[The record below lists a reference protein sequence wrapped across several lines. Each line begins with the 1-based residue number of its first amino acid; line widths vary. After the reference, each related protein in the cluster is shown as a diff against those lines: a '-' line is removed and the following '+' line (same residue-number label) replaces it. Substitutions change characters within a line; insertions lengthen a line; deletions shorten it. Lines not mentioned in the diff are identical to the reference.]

1 MTVRL
6 WSQILEKV
14 KGKVPESAFS
24 AWFKPLKPLKID
36 ESSVT
41 VQTPNPL
48 FREWLE
54 SHYRGVLE
62 DAAAEAGHAELRFV
76 FVDGA
81 AEDLILS
88 APDPPKPAKSST
100 RAPSGSDVAE
110 PPFNPL
116 YRFDTFVV
124 GPSNRFA
131 FAACQAVAQ
140 NPSRSYNPLYIY
152 GGVGLGKTHLMQSIG
167 AELRRGAPNLRVCY
181 LSTERFMNEMIAS
194 ITHRQ
199 QHEFRDR
206 YRKADV
212 ILLDDVQFLSGK
224 EGTQEELFHTFN
236 ALHES
241 QRQIVLSSDCPP
253 RDLHSIEERL
263 RSRFE
268 WGLIADIQPPE
279 LETKVAILYKK
290 AEAYRVSLPEDVAL
304 FIAAHIKSN
313 IRELEGCLLRLIAF
327 SSFKGLPITVDLA
340 RETFESLFK
349 EDGRAVT
356 VEAIQRHVAAYYKMK
371 VQDLKAKSNR
381 ASIVFPRQ
389 VAMYLAKELTT
400 ASLPEIGRKFGGKH
414 HTTVLHAI
422 RKIDAQSKSDPQ
434 LQQQIHSFVRSF
446 R

>member
-1 MTVRL
+1 
-6 WSQILEKV
+6 
-14 KGKVPESAFS
+14 
-24 AWFKPLKPLKID
+24 
-36 ESSVT
+36 
-41 VQTPNPL
+41 
-48 FREWLE
+48 
-54 SHYRGVLE
+54 
-62 DAAAEAGHAELRFV
+62 
-76 FVDGA
+76 
-81 AEDLILS
+81 
-88 APDPPKPAKSST
+88 
-100 RAPSGSDVAE
+100 
-110 PPFNPL
+110 
-116 YRFDTFVV
+116 
-124 GPSNRFA
+124 
-131 FAACQAVAQ
+131 
-140 NPSRSYNPLYIY
+140 
-152 GGVGLGKTHLMQSIG
+152 MQSIG

>member
-1 MTVRL
+1 MSHRL
-6 WSQILEKV
+6 WGQILEKV
-14 KGKVPESAFS
+14 KSRVPESTYVS
-24 AWFKPLKPLKID
+24 WFKPLKLLRVE
-36 ESSVT
+36 ESQV
-41 VQTPNPL
+41 VLLTPNPL

-54 SHYRGVLE
+54 SHYRGILE
-62 DAAAEAGHAELRFV
+62 EAAADAGHPGLAISFEDGPGEELV
-76 FVDGA
+76 LQP
-81 AEDLILS
+81 EP
-88 APDPPKPAKSST
+88 APKTASRKEKAPP
-100 RAPSGSDVAE
+100 APSPAD
-110 PPFNPL
+110 PLFNPQ

-131 FAACQAVAQ
+131 FAACLAVAQ

-167 AELRRGAPNLRVCY
+167 AEIKRNNPELKVCY

-199 QHEFRDR
+199 QHEFRER
-206 YRKADV
+206 YRRSDV

-304 FIAAHIKSN
+304 FIAGRIKSN

-349 EDGRAVT
+349 EDGRAPT
-356 VEAIQRHVAAYYKMK
+356 IEAIQRHVAAYYKMRL
-371 VQDLKAKSNR
+371 QDLKARTNKAN
-381 ASIVFPRQ
+381 IVLPRQ
-389 VAMYLAKELTT
+389 VAMYLCKELTT
-400 ASLPEIGRKFGGKH
+400 SSLPEIGRKFGGKH

-422 RKIDAQSKSDPQ
+422 RKIDEQAKKDPH
-434 LQQQIHSFVRSF
+434 LQQTIHNLIRSI